1 MVGVAGG
8 FKLLRGGL
16 RLFHLAFVRQLQR
29 TVDLADQNIQTMT
42 VIFHLSAVGRFAFQL
57 RRGLFLLTPDAFAP
71 SGFCVDDAALYFS
84 FEEKCRDLEL
94 SKEQRAEL
102 VLNAL
107 TAIRFLKPQM
117 PKSWHFIAHPHQWQP
132 SGGDAACVWLSDTGE
147 QVNLLVVEPGDNAA
161 LCLLAQPGL
170 TLAGRVMQLGDVIKI
185 MNDRLQPA
193 QSAVSYSLGQAV

>member
-1 MVGVAGG
+1 MRI
-8 FKLLRGGL
+8 KPDDNWRWYYDEEHDRMML
-16 RLFHLAFVRQLQR
+16 
-29 TVDLADQNIQTMT
+29 DLANGML
-42 VIFHLSAVGRFAFQL
+42 FRSRFA
-57 RRGLFLLTPDAFAP
+57 RRMLTPDAFAP

-102 VLNAL
+102 VLN
-107 TAIRFLKPQM
+107 
-117 PKSWHFIAHPHQWQP
+117 
-132 SGGDAACVWLSDTGE
+132 TGE
-147 QVNLLVVEPGDNAA
+147 QANLLVVEPGDNAA

-193 QSAVSYSLGQAV
+193 QSTVSYSLGQAV